1 MARTCKKTA
10 VLPQLRLSACIRS
23 KKKLRICIYDP
34 QENNF
39 IRNYPQNQRYMVR
52 SSRCPVGGMPPKA
65 HLESH
70 LTAEELKIRYRQAQN
85 TTESRRWHLL
95 LLVSRN
101 WTIKQAA
108 QVVGLNYDY
117 AKEIVQRY
125 NREGPNSVRNRSG
138 DRQPP
143 PAKSLLD
150 PQQQEELRQALQG
163 SAPDGGDWTG
173 PKVARWIAEK
183 IGSDHVW
190 PQRGWDYLKRLGS
203 HWRRRRK

>member
-1 MARTCKKTA
+1 
-10 VLPQLRLSACIRS
+10 
-23 KKKLRICIYDP
+23 
-34 QENNF
+34 
-39 IRNYPQNQRYMVR
+39 
-52 SSRCPVGGMPPKA
+52 MPPKA

-101 WTIKQAA
+101 WTIKEAA

-138 DRQPP
+138 DRLPP

-190 PQRGWDYLKRLGS
+190 PQRGWDYLKRLGA